1 MRQERERHAPRAC
14 PPQIT
19 RSVHGRCLACFRT
32 QQRFRSSDCG
42 GQRGRS
48 AAPARQR
55 LPMMC
60 DCAHHVLQCHLQ
72 NDGETRLSEV
82 EDSYYQRMRKWS
94 DKFDSYAWHLERI
107 CHKWKENQQKFAVHQ
122 EAMDF
127 THDPAMMAISPPL
140 IDRASSIS
148 SRCIEDQGK
157 HPSPGKAGV
166 KQAWTNFTNAAE
178 VLLLSRQ
185 FDGLLRAGIPPHLR
199 GQVWWMCSGA
209 QEKRSSSGESYV
221 KLIER
226 LPTLNKCI
234 AMDIEKDL
242 PRTFPQQQSVDASDL
257 CSRHISE
264 LRRVLQAYSLRN
276 PQIGYCQSMNFLA
289 AVLLHHMEEEEAF
302 WVLVAMLEELIPQF
316 HTRTMSGSRAEQR
329 VFADLVQQKLP
340 VLFSHMQHL
349 GVDFLPFTLKWFL
362 CLFLNTLPFE
372 PVLRL
377 WDVFFCEGSHVLLRM
392 GLTLLKLHQPLIL
405 ACDDAIDVYEMFQVS
420 HKRLQQI
427 TSPYRT
433 GLLNRDECVCDTLI
447 RLVMDKNFI
456 GSIPFDTLHELRLF
470 YRLEIEDEVKKS
482 EERRRLNASN
492 RMQSGRK
499 VSSNSTVERSGAD
512 HEQPVP
518 RSPDDAELQEYDF
531 VDEYSGQEL
540 DMSPTKYIHFRDL
553 YDSADG
559 SDYFI
564 DVKYEV
570 AVQQ

>member
-1 MRQERERHAPRAC
+1 
-14 PPQIT
+14 
-19 RSVHGRCLACFRT
+19 
-32 QQRFRSSDCG
+32 
-42 GQRGRS
+42 
-48 AAPARQR
+48 
-55 LPMMC
+55 MC

-107 CHKWKENQQKFAVHQ
+107 CHKWKENQQKFALQHQ
-122 EAMDF
+122 EGMDF
-127 THDPAMMAISPPL
+127 ASDPVTPATSPPL
-140 IDRASSIS
+140 IDRSSSIS
-148 SRCIEDQGK
+148 SRGLDDQAK
-157 HPSPGKAGV
+157 QPSPGKAGV

-209 QEKRSSSGESYV
+209 EEKRSTSSESYA
-221 KLIER
+221 KLIDR

-242 PRTFPQQQSVDASDL
+242 PRTFPQQQQHSADASDS

-302 WVLVAMLEELIPQF
+302 WVLVAMVEELIPQF

-340 VLFSHMQHL
+340 VLFTHMQNL
-349 GVDFLPFTLKWFL
+349 GVDFQPFTLKWFL

-420 HKRLQQI
+420 HERLQQI
-427 TSPYRT
+427 TAPYRT

-470 YRLEIEDEVKKS
+470 YRLEIEDEVKTS
-482 EERRRLNASN
+482 EERRRLNAIN
-492 RMQSGRK
+492 RQQSSR
-499 VSSNSTVERSGAD
+499 SRSPSTTTAECSELLCDDDG
-512 HEQPVP
+512 HKQPVP
-518 RSPDDAELQEYDF
+518 SSPDDAELQEYDF
-531 VDEYSGQEL
+531 VDEFSDQGL
-540 DMSPTKYIHFRDL
+540 DLSPTKYIHFRDL
-553 YDSADG
+553 YDSEDG